1 MLIDIHAHAAG
12 NYNTVNSIKNMAQK
26 YNIEKIVLCTS
37 PKNIQNLK
45 EPPNMPI
52 KKKPDSIY
60 MMNRMNRL
68 AYNHFFKNN
77 GDGNQYVFELKN
89 NLPELVIQFLWVNPL
104 DFEHMNNLENNIRT
118 YQPKGIKLHQA
129 WNSFQIDGIEF
140 KNLVDI
146 STSNQL
152 PVYIHLYSK
161 KEVLKLLRFI
171 KENPNAIFII
181 AHLTGTDLFSES
193 GVNLKNIYFDTSSSN
208 RIQGS
213 DIKRAIDV
221 FGYEHIVFGT
231 DTPYA
236 SIDEQIERIEL
247 LHLPDSVKE
256 HIYSLNARNIL
267 ALDEKKS
274 MQPAVTASSGNAGI
288 SIAAFE

>member
-37 PKNIQNLK
+37 PKNLQNLK
-45 EPPNMPI
+45 EPPNMPL
-52 KKKPDSIY
+52 KQKPDSIY

-104 DFEHMNNLENNIRT
+104 DFGHMNNLENNIRT

-213 DIKRAIDV
+213 DIKHAIDV

-236 SIDEQIERIEL
+236 SIDAQIERIEL

-267 ALDEKKS
+267 ALDE
-274 MQPAVTASSGNAGI
+274 
-288 SIAAFE
+288 

>member
-12 NYNTVNSIKNMAQK
+12 NYSTVHSIKNMAEK

-37 PKNIQNLK
+37 PKNIQNLQK
-45 EPPNMPI
+45 PPGMPF
-52 KKKPDSIY
+52 KQKPNSIY

-68 AYNHFFKNN
+68 AYNHFFKDN
-77 GDGNQYVFELKN
+77 GDGNQFVCELKN
-89 NLPELVIQFLWVNPL
+89 RLPELVIQFLWVNPL
-104 DFEHMNNLENNIRT
+104 DAGYMDNLENSIRT

-129 WNSFQIDGIEF
+129 WNSFKIDGIEF
-140 KNLVDI
+140 KKLIDI
-146 STSNQL
+146 ASSHNL
-152 PVYIHLYSK
+152 PVFIHLYSK

-171 KENPNAIFII
+171 KENPNAVLII
-181 AHLTGTDLFSES
+181 GHLTGCDLFSES
-193 GVNLKNIYFDTSSSN
+193 GVNLKNVYFDTSSSN

-213 DIKRAIDV
+213 DIKKAISA

-236 SIDEQIERIEL
+236 SIDDQIYRIEQL
-247 LHLPDSVKE
+247 NLSDNVKE

-267 ALDEKKS
+267 ALDKLK
-274 MQPAVTASSGNAGI
+274 VD
-288 SIAAFE
+288 IACR